1 MAAWIGQ
8 GTGKLNPGGGASY
21 RGAVHFMSATG
32 KLAKLAGTVAVFE
45 HSTDATDNVTS
56 KFWEWK

>member
-1 MAAWIGQ
+1 
-8 GTGKLNPGGGASY
+8 
-21 RGAVHFMSATG
+21 MSATG

-56 KFWEWK
+56 TFWEWK